1 MFLGIESSCDET
13 AVALYDPAKGYSAQ
27 IIHSQIAAHRAYGGV
42 VPELAAR
49 DHVRYL
55 PQLCRQI
62 MQQEQLELSELS
74 AVAYTA
80 GPGLI
85 GALLVGA
92 SYGHSLAYALG
103 LPAYA
108 VNHLEAHLLIARHEY
123 PELRLPYM
131 ALIASGGHT
140 SLYLV
145 RAIGDYRLLG
155 DSLDDACGEAIDK
168 TARLLG
174 LPYPGGAELEQLAQG
189 GDSEAYKFSQPLAR
203 QQGFDFS
210 FSGLKTQARNLI
222 AALEQKPEA
231 GWRTNIAASF
241 QQTVINSLLRTTIAA
256 ARAHDCQRITICGGV
271 SANSEL
277 RRQAQQL
284 ARQNQLQIYF
294 PSSELSTD
302 NALMVAYAAAA
313 RAAVGLPSAPEFS
326 IQADP
331 RLRNTSCS

>member
-62 MQQEQLELSELS
+62 MQQEQVGLSELS

-103 LPAYA
+103 VPAYA

-123 PELRLPYM
+123 PELRLPYI

-145 RAIGDYRLLG
+145 RAIGDYRLL
-155 DSLDDACGEAIDK
+155 
-168 TARLLG
+168 
-174 LPYPGGAELEQLAQG
+174 PYPGGAELEQLAQG
-189 GDSEAYKFSQPLAR
+189 GDSEAYRFSQPLAR

-231 GWRTNIAASF
+231 DWRTNIAASF

-256 ARAHDCQRITICGGV
+256 ARAHDCRRITICGGV

-294 PSSELSTD
+294 PSPELSAD

-331 RLRNTSCS
+331 RWRNTLCV